1 MTDIANRDNVID
13 SGSDGGNHSGSDGC
27 GGGGGGGVMPGPAP
41 LLALDGLRTWIDGG
55 TSIVRAVDSVGLI
68 LARGETLALLGESGC
83 GKSMTALSVMRLLP
97 DAAEVVGGS
106 VRLEGQDLLD
116 LPEKAMREVRGARIG
131 MIFQEPMLS
140 LNPVMR
146 VGTQVEEALY
156 RHRGM
161 AGADARRRALELLQA
176 VGIPDAARRLDEYP
190 FQLSGG
196 MRQRVMIA
204 LALACDP
211 ELLIG
216 DEPTTA
222 LDVTIQAQVLDL
234 LRELQRSR
242 GMAMLLI
249 THDLGVVAETAQRVA
264 VMYAGEIVEVAG
276 VETFLRGPAH
286 PYSRKLFDS
295 LPERG
300 SRDAPLAV
308 IRGSVPALDVTFTGC
323 RFVERCDHAFE
334 PCRGTLPPLVTL
346 ADGQSVR
353 CHLYTSAEAAE
364 AARSGTAGAGTAV
377 AGTAVAGTA
386 WAGAEG
392 AAAGAEGAE
401 ARHVLPP
408 LSAAPGVRLPQ
419 PAAPSPLADAVAAPV
434 SPAAAVPLLV
444 ARDLQ
449 VHFPLRGGLL
459 RRARGAVRAVD
470 GVSLEIAPGRTLALV
485 GESGCGK
492 TTVGKSLLRLVE
504 PTGGSIAFDGRDLR
518 GLGRSALRPLRAR
531 MQIVFQDP
539 YASLNPRIRIG
550 DALDEGMRSLRP
562 GWSASERA
570 GRILRLLDQVGLP
583 AEARNRFPHQF
594 SGGQRQR
601 VAIARALSV
610 EPQLVV
616 CDEPTSAL
624 DVSVQAQIL
633 NLLRSL
639 QQQMGLAYLFI
650 THNLGVVEV
659 VADEIA
665 VMYLGRIVE
674 QGPVRT
680 VLGAPAHPYT
690 RALLSAVPRI
700 DRGARPAAERIA
712 GDPPSPI
719 DPPAGCHFRQRCP
732 QAMPA
737 CAQRYPATVAL
748 PGGRSVACHL
758 HGPEGATA

>member
-1 MTDIANRDNVID
+1 MTDAADR
-13 SGSDGGNHSGSDGC
+13 DGGS
-27 GGGGGGGVMPGPAP
+27 VTPEPAA
-41 LLALDGLRTWIDGG
+41 LLEIDGLRTWIDGG
-55 TSIVRAVDSVGLI
+55 TSIVRAVDSVGLV

-97 DAAEVVGGS
+97 DAAEVVDGA
-106 VRLEGQDLLD
+106 VRLEGRDLLD

-146 VGTQVEEALY
+146 VGMQVEEALY
-156 RHRGM
+156 RHRRM
-161 AGADARRRALELLQA
+161 AGAAARARALELLQA
-176 VGIPDAARRLDEYP
+176 VGIPEAARRLDEYP

-249 THDLGVVAETAQRVA
+249 THDLGVVAQMAQRVA
-264 VMYAGEIVEVAG
+264 VMYAGEIVEVAR
-276 VETFLRGPAH
+276 VDTFLRGPAH

-308 IRGSVPALDVTFTGC
+308 IRGSVPALHGTFTGC
-323 RFVERCDHAFE
+323 RFAERCEQAFA
-334 PCRGTLPPLVTL
+334 PCRATLPPMVAL

-353 CHLYTSAEAAE
+353 CHLFAAPSAEAPP
-364 AARSGTAGAGTAV
+364 AV
-377 AGTAVAGTA
+377 
-386 WAGAEG
+386 
-392 AAAGAEGAE
+392 
-401 ARHVLPP
+401 
-408 LSAAPGVRLPQ
+408 LPQ
-419 PAAPSPLADAVAAPV
+419 PAQSGPE
-434 SPAAAVPLLV
+434 PAAAPTSVATAAAAPLLV
-444 ARDLQ
+444 VRDLR
-449 VHFPLRGGLL
+449 VHFPLYGGLL
-459 RRARGAVRAVD
+459 RGARGAVRAVD

-492 TTVGKSLLRLVE
+492 TTVGKALLRLVE

-518 GLGRSALRPLRAR
+518 GLGRAALRPLRAR

-562 GWSASERA
+562 EWGAAERA
-570 GRILRLLDQVGLP
+570 RRILRLLEQVGLP
-583 AEARNRFPHQF
+583 AEAGNRFPHQF

-639 QQQMGLAYLFI
+639 QQQMALSYLFI

-674 QGPVRT
+674 RGPVRA
-680 VLGAPAHPYT
+680 VLDGPAHPYT

-700 DRGARPAAERIA
+700 DRGGLPAAERIA

-732 QAMPA
+732 HAMPA
-737 CAQRYPATVAL
+737 CQQRYPSTVAL
-748 PGGRSVACHL
+748 PGGRVVACHL
-758 HGPEGATA
+758 HAPDDAAR